1 MILKYE
7 KPNVMLFDILGT
19 GHFIFDWGWAID
31 HEIPEKWKKLL
42 RHIVHDETKEKMP
55 YNEIKEKK
63 KLCREFI
70 RDRKKDLAQQKL
82 PNSPNSHLAIC
93 PFPVK
98 CFVKVQGNFRC

>member
-1 MILKYE
+1 MTLKYE

-55 YNEIKEKK
+55 YNEIKEKRNYVENLSGTEK
-63 KLCREFI
+63 RI
-70 RDRKKDLAQQKL
+70 L
-82 PNSPNSHLAIC
+82 PTKIA
-93 PFPVK
+93 
-98 CFVKVQGNFRC
+98 